1 MRNALS
7 IAAGACSE
15 TREPRIEL
23 ISRLKLMSPSP
34 IVTGSISSRI
44 RLIRGSRQRKLI
56 ADRDVQA
63 RSGPGTPSRTGH
75 AVPAS
80 TPIAYA

>member
-7 IAAGACSE
+7 IAAGASSE

-44 RLIRGSRQRKLI
+44 RLIRSSRQSKLMPIRMCRWCSTGNAI
-56 ADRDVQA
+56 A
-63 RSGPGTPSRTGH
+63 SWH